1 MNRILVLLLLFWGT
15 RAEWDVTSY
24 TAKLGL
30 VKGCKC
36 RPEEV
41 KEVKKVWRFED
52 TFGVEID
59 TVLQICSCV
68 LVIVMI
74 VCGELWSTVSWFL
87 QLERAF
93 IICLF
98 VSFIWNWIYL
108 YKAAYAEHQANMI
121 KLDGVA
127 KRCANADFMS
137 TLKDW
142 FRSTWTLQDDPC
154 KKYHEVLIINPVLLV
169 PPTKAISVTFVTFVT
184 EPLKHFGH
192 GIGEFIKALLK
203 DLPITLQ
210 VPVWGDHFSSRCRVY
225 VRNLFCGGW
234 PLISLRTTHTTHT
247 THEDRRWKH
256 FWKCGLDFRGYLNR
270 VAEFPAAERE

>member
-1 MNRILVLLLLFWGT
+1 MKMNRILVLLLLFWGT

-24 TAKLGL
+24 KGL

-87 QLERAF
+87 QLKRAF

-210 VPVWGDHFSSRCRVY
+210 VPVWGTILVAAAGFMYGISSAAAGHLSHFAQ
-225 VRNLFCGGW
+225 
-234 PLISLRTTHTTHT
+234 PHTTHT